1 MATTNLTTARDVIAL
16 YDKRLDHCCT
26 AEDLKDIVNMRI
38 LAVAQVDAAGA
49 LKMNTSKRRIY
60 HNINIINCLKK

>member
-16 YDKRLDHCCT
+16 YDKGLDHCCT

-49 LKMNTSKRRIY
+49 LKMNTL
-60 HNINIINCLKK
+60 NME